1 MHCPRCSTDL
11 KPTNLDLKEY
21 GVVVIDICPDCKGS
35 WCDKGE
41 LDQLDDSTR
50 TNVENIEF
58 RAHGESDH
66 NLKCPSCDSNLEAVT
81 PKDTDKVVVDRCP
94 NCAGFWLDVGEL
106 EKMQDVAHN
115 RTILKMWF
123 GK

>member
-1 MHCPRCSTDL
+1 MHCPKCNTDL
-11 KPTNLDLKEY
+11 EPTNVDLKEH
-21 GVVVIDICPDCKGS
+21 GVVIIDICPDCGGS

-50 TNVENIEF
+50 TNVEDIEF
-58 RAHGESDH
+58 RAHGGSH
-66 NLKCPSCDSNLEAVT
+66 QSLKCPSCGSNLEAVT
-81 PKDTDKVVVDRCP
+81 PEDTDNVVLDRCP
-94 NCAGFWLDVGEL
+94 NCVGFWLDVGEL